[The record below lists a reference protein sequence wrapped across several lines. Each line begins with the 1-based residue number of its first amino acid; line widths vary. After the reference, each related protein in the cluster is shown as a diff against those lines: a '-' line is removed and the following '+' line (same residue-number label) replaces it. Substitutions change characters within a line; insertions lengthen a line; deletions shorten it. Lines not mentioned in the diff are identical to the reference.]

1 MFIGQQRNSMGGLN
15 AAKSLQ
21 LFERTDF
28 IHFKKKN
35 PIENII
41 S

>member
-15 AAKSLQ
+15 AAESLQ